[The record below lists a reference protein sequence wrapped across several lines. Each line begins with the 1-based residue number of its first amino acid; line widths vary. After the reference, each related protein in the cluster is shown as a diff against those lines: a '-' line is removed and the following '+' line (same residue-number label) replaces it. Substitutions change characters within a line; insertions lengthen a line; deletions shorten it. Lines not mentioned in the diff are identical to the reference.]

1 MSVKINSRVNHESF
15 QGIIK
20 RMPDQRR
27 LPFPEDSVS
36 YKLYM
41 KDKGV
46 KNNEEGEDEI
56 LLNSSVIKN
65 ANGSSYVE
73 YNGAKG

>member
-1 MSVKINSRVNHESF
+1 
-15 QGIIK
+15 
-20 RMPDQRR
+20 MPDQRR

-36 YKLYM
+36 YKYYLKEKAVE
-41 KDKGV
+41 KD
-46 KNNEEGEDEI
+46 EEEDEV

-73 YNGAKG
+73 YNGAKGNF

>member
-1 MSVKINSRVNHESF
+1 
-15 QGIIK
+15 
-20 RMPDQRR
+20 MPDQRR

-36 YKLYM
+36 YKYYL
-41 KDKGV
+41 KEKPSA
-46 KNNEEGEDEI
+46 KEEEEDEI

-73 YNGAKG
+73 YNGAKGDLN